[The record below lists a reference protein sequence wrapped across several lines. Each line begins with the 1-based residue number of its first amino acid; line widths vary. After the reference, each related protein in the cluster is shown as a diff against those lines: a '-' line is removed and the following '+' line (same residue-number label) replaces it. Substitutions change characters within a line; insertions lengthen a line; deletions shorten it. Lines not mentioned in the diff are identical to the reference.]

1 MYLKKRIL
9 VCVDANLTCEEHMV
23 TKVKKANQIVG
34 LIRRSFTYLDEKSFV
49 KLYTALVRPHLK
61 YAQCVWSPH
70 LKKHQDT
77 PRVQERA
84 TKLVDHMNDI
94 DYSERHKILNLP
106 TLSFQRFR
114 GDMIEMYKHF
124 RNYDRT
130 IISKSL
136 QPKDR
141 ESRRHKYQLHE
152 RAAKDRSRG
161 VQHNSFYHLAAR
173 EWTQRR

>member
-1 MYLKKRIL
+1 MY
-9 VCVDANLTCEEHMV
+9 VDADLIFKEHMAM
-23 TKVKKANQIVG
+23 KANQIVG

-124 RNYDRT
+124 RN
-130 IISKSL
+130 
-136 QPKDR
+136 
-141 ESRRHKYQLHE
+141 
-152 RAAKDRSRG
+152 
-161 VQHNSFYHLAAR
+161 
-173 EWTQRR
+173 